1 MEPFPKAIGN
11 RRWLLVG
18 TGYFTKWVETEPLAN
33 NRDMDAMSLSVKILS
48 LGLESL
54 VHSSWTM
61 VFNLIVKPS
70 GGIAAT

>member
-1 MEPFPKAIGN
+1 MD
-11 RRWLLVG
+11 
-18 TGYFTKWVETEPLAN
+18 YFTKWVEAEPLAN
-33 NRDMDAMSLSVKILS
+33 IKDMDAMSLSVKILS